1 MTKPPHLPVLYQE
14 TIQAIN
20 PRSPGRYVDGTVGA
34 GGHAAAVLEASAPE
48 GEMLGLDVDPQA
60 LEIASARLAPFG
72 SRVTLVQAHFSTF
85 PEVLSRKGWDV
96 IQGILLDLGVSS
108 MQLDS
113 PERGFSFQ
121 QDGPLDMRL
130 DPRQEETAADLVN
143 GLPEDELADILW
155 RYGDERRSRQIA
167 RAICRARPFS
177 STLELAET
185 VRRAAGA
192 HGAGR
197 IHPATRTFQALRIA
211 VNCEL
216 EALETTLPLA
226 VDALAAGGRLAV
238 ISFHSLEDRIV
249 KHFLRRESQDCIC
262 PGEQPVCT
270 CSHRAT
276 LKLLSRSAIKP
287 QKGEISNNSRARSAR
302 LRFAEKRSPPSRGA
316 DLAQV
321 LH

>member
-1 MTKPPHLPVLYQE
+1 MTKPAHLPVLYQE
-14 TIQAIN
+14 TIQAID

-34 GGHAAAVLEASAPE
+34 GGHAAALLEASAPE
-48 GEMLGLDVDPQA
+48 GELLGLDVDPMA
-60 LEIASARLAPFG
+60 LELAGARLAPFG

-85 PEVLSRKGWDV
+85 PEVLSHQGWGAV
-96 IQGILLDLGVSS
+96 QGILLDLGVSS

-113 PERGFSFQ
+113 PQRGFSFM

-143 GLPEDELADILW
+143 ELPEEALADIIW

-167 RAICRARPFS
+167 RAICRDRPFS
-177 STLELAET
+177 TTLELAET
-185 VRRAAGA
+185 VRRAAGR
-192 HGAGR
+192 AGR

-211 VNCEL
+211 VNREL
-216 EALETTLPLA
+216 EAIEATLPLA
-226 VDALAAGGRLAV
+226 VKALAGGGRLAV

-249 KHFLRRESQDCIC
+249 KQFLRHESQDCVC
-262 PGEQPVCT
+262 PDEQPVCT
-270 CSHRAT
+270 CSHQAT
-276 LKLLSRSAIKP
+276 LKLYSRSAIKP
-287 QKGEISNNSRARSAR
+287 QKGEIATNSRARSAR
-302 LRFAEKRSPPSRGA
+302 LRFAEKRSPPSGEA